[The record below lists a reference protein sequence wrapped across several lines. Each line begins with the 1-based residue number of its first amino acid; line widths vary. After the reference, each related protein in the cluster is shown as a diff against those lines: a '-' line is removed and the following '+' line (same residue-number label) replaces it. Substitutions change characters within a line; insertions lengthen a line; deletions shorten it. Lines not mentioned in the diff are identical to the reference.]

1 MRATLAQ
8 KLAPEGHFTCIFTG
22 FACVQVKST
31 LLYGK
36 LLGIEEKR
44 RKRRKA
50 EDVAHKKAIFE
61 GGFGSQSWLQ
71 RPILPAFLQGFMVL
85 QALTP
90 EGM

>member
-1 MRATLAQ
+1 MAQQLA
-8 KLAPEGHFTCIFTG
+8 LEGHLTCIFTG

-31 LLYGK
+31 LLYGT
-36 LLGIEEKR
+36 LLSIEEKR
-44 RKRRKA
+44 GKRRKA

-61 GGFGSQSWLQ
+61 GGFGSQSWL
-71 RPILPAFLQGFMVL
+71 RRAILPAFLQCFMVL